1 MKITRKAFE
10 SELNEIGPAVHEL
23 MLLGGRVPAV
33 MADRYG
39 TWLRRHDST
48 AFNVALNKAHLAHA
62 KKDGDQAYAH
72 RIISKLW
79 AIDNPHESRRVI
91 AEEGSRPETE
101 HLF

>member
-1 MKITRKAFE
+1 MKRFCYALWVFAALFASAIW
-10 SELNEIGPAVHEL
+10 SGDDCSDGEIEK
-23 MLLGGRVPAV
+23 LLQ
-33 MADRYG
+33 
-39 TWLRRHDST
+39 
-48 AFNVALNKAHLAHA
+48 KLAQA